1 MEKDIASLLDLPWS
15 TLFTLASGYTAYL
28 ISNLGL
34 RDHHKPIDIAFSTL
48 VYGLVARI
56 VFDPVIDRGE
66 PQWLA
71 SIVGFFF
78 ALVVAI
84 SWNRYGRKIFRLALR
99 KMDVSLHDE
108 LPSAWMTMLATKDVN
123 ASQLIVKL
131 TNGTWLMCEDLHQFK
146 DEPNGPCALGIAGD
160 VLMYVTHQKGPEDKS
175 FSALPSVIDPEW
187 GSEALYLASDK
198 IERVYFRRNWR

>member
-34 RDHHKPIDIAFSTL
+34 RDHHKPIDVAFSTL

-71 SIVGFFF
+71 SISGFLF
-78 ALVVAI
+78 ALIVAI
-84 SWNRYGRKIFRLALR
+84 SWNRYGRRIFSLALR

-123 ASQLIVKL
+123 ATQLIVKL
-131 TNGTWLMCEDLHQFK
+131 TSGTWLMCEDLREFRN
-146 DEPNGPCALGIAGD
+146 EPNGPCALGINGD
-160 VLMYVTHQKGPEDKS
+160 VLMYVTHQKGPEDIS

-198 IERVYFRRNWR
+198 IERIYFRRTWR